1 MTKLANLFGY
11 VGAIIQIC
19 IRLVLLMWAFMFIQD
34 FNMSYLFDLLTVNIL
49 PLVLNV
55 LTIRLL
61 KKSTLS
67 FKYSFLLFIL
77 TLLPLLIPPFVS
89 VFFHTHE
96 GFKFFLTMVSE
107 LFTNPQNIL
116 FSISTSLM
124 LISNLIYFIMSFLS
138 ISKKLS

>member
-1 MTKLANLFGY
+1 MIKLANLFGY
-11 VGAIIQIC
+11 AGAIIQIC
-19 IRLVLLMWAFMFIQD
+19 IRSVLLMWAFIFIQD
-34 FNMSYLFDLLTVNIL
+34 FNMAYLFDLLTAYIL

-61 KKSTLS
+61 KKSTVN

-77 TLLPLLIPPFVS
+77 TFLPLLIPPFVS
-89 VFFHTHE
+89 VFLHTHQ
-96 GFKFFLTMVSE
+96 GFNVFLTMVSD

-116 FSISTSLM
+116 FCISSLLM